1 MRVLVRLLMQR
12 TYGAH
17 ILTHSDKKK
26 ARYAHAFLPAVIS
39 ASGISPVALPVLP
52 ANRGYTP

>member
-17 ILTHSDKKK
+17 IVTHSDKKK
-26 ARYAHAFLPAVIS
+26 ARYAHAFFGGS
-39 ASGISPVALPVLP
+39 DFGQGISPAALPVLP
-52 ANRGYTP
+52 ANREYTP